1 MRSAG
6 DGSARRLA
14 RVGLLIALAGVLQV
28 LEASVPSPA
37 PWFRLGLSNALV
49 LVALERWGVREGAM
63 VAAGKVLLGALLTG
77 RLLSPG
83 FFLAVS
89 GTGAALVVM
98 AAAVRLPGILGYA
111 GIGALGAQ
119 AHAVAQLAAA
129 AVLLGTPAVWG
140 LLPVMGTLA
149 VVAGCFTGA
158 AAAAVAALVPEPGL
172 TPPPR
177 AGTG

>member
-1 MRSAG
+1 MRSGG
-6 DGSARRLA
+6 DGGARRLA

-37 PWFRLGLSNALV
+37 PWFRLGLANALV

-63 VAAGKVLLGALLTG
+63 VAAGKVLLGAVLTG

-83 FFLAVS
+83 FFLAAS
-89 GTGAALVVM
+89 GTGAALAVM
-98 AAAVRLPGILGYA
+98 AVAVRLPAVLGYA

-129 AVLLGTPAVWG
+129 AALLGTPAVWG

-149 VVAGCFTGA
+149 VMAGCLTGA
-158 AAAAVAALVPEPGL
+158 AAGAVAALVPAPGISR
-172 TPPPR
+172 PPR
-177 AGTG
+177 AGTC